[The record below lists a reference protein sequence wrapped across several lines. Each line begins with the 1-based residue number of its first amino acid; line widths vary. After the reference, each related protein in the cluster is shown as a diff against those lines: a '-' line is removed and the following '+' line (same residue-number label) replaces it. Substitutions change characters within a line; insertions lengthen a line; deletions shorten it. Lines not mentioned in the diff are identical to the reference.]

1 MRKITLLS
9 IAVTLFFSCGKFEEG
24 PRISFLSVKSRV
36 MGEWTLEKYMLD
48 GEDITETYLNG
59 RTEEFKFQADN
70 VMEYKTLSNDVVEGN
85 WEIEDNMV
93 LMELK
98 MTTPEGLP
106 YIELDTLPLVR
117 LTNKEMWAR
126 YENDVEKHFSA
137 K

>member
-1 MRKITLLS
+1 MRKISFLLLT
-9 IAVTLFFSCGKFEEG
+9 ALFFIGCGKFEEG

-36 MGEWTLEKYMLD
+36 MGEWTLVKYMVD
-48 GEDITETYLNG
+48 GDDMSEAYLNG

-85 WEIEDNMV
+85 WEIEDDMV

-98 MTTPEGLP
+98 MTTPDGLP
-106 YIELDTLPLVR
+106 YIEQDTLPLVR

-126 YENDVEKHFSA
+126 YENGIEKHFSA

>member
-1 MRKITLLS
+1 MRKITLLL

-24 PRISFLSVKSRV
+24 PKISFLSVKSRV

-59 RTEEFKFQADN
+59 LTEELKFQADN

-106 YIELDTLPLVR
+106 YLEQDTLPLVR

-126 YENDVEKHFSA
+126 YENGVEKHFSA

>member
-36 MGEWTLEKYMLD
+36 MGEWTLEKYVLD

-59 RTEEFKFQADN
+59 RTEEFKFQGDN

-106 YIELDTLPLVR
+106 YIEQDTLPLVR

-126 YENDVEKHFSA
+126 YENGVEKHFSA